1 MEDYG
6 YYHKRPRQ
14 RSAPGSALLRT
25 ADVIILI
32 MTILCSVL
40 LIAACVSRYVDP
52 RRAWVFAFPGLV
64 FPILYMAE
72 IVFGLWWIVRW
83 KKYALVV
90 AVLLIL
96 GIGAAG
102 AFYRP
107 DLSKH
112 YAEQPPSNSE
122 LVVMSYNV
130 MGFNSMFNSADST
143 VRELTAALIIK
154 NNVDI
159 VCFQEFGGN
168 LDKPEISSLIPD
180 LKYKAVNTYNSDDS
194 KATYYSGLAI
204 YSRYPI
210 LDSGLLPSKEDDRNF
225 AMWADIRV
233 RRDTVRVFDVH
244 LNSTYID
251 NDDID
256 YLSGFR
262 FVSENRR
269 RARIGEIVR
278 KLRESYMRRAPQAV
292 ALSQHISE
300 SPYPVIVCGDFN
312 DTPASFAYHR
322 VSRGMQD
329 AFVEKGR
336 GGAGTYNG
344 FFNMFRIDYIL
355 FSRGVEVTNYYA
367 FDQVYS
373 DHEPVAAGFEF
384 SSLK

>member
-6 YYHKRPRQ
+6 YYHKNARQ
-14 RSAPGSALLRT
+14 HPARSSSWLRI
-25 ADVIILI
+25 ADVIMLV
-32 MTILCSVL
+32 MTVVCTL
-40 LIAACVSRYVDP
+40 LLVAACVARYIDP
-52 RRAWVFAFPGLV
+52 RQAWFFAFPGLI
-64 FPILYMAE
+64 FPILYIAE
-72 IVFGLWWIVRW
+72 IIFGLWWIVRW
-83 KKYALVV
+83 KKYAVVV
-90 AVLLIL
+90 AALLIL
-96 GIGAAG
+96 GAGAAG

-107 DLSKH
+107 DIGKR
-112 YAEQPPSNSE
+112 YAEAVPSRSE

-130 MGFNSMFNSADST
+130 MGFNPRFSSADST
-143 VRELTAALIIK
+143 VRELIADLLIR

-168 LDKPEISSLIPD
+168 LAKPEMNSLIPD
-180 LKYKAVNTYNSDDS
+180 LKYNRIYSYNSEDS
-194 KATYYSGLAI
+194 KKTYYSGLAI

-210 LDSGLLPSKEDDRNF
+210 LDSGLLPSKDDDRNF

-251 NDDID
+251 NEDID
-256 YLSGFR
+256 YLSSFK

-292 ALSQHISE
+292 MLSEHIAD

-312 DTPASFAYHR
+312 DTPASFAYHK
-322 VSRGMQD
+322 VSRKMQD
-329 AFVEKGR
+329 AFIKKGR
-336 GGAGTYNG
+336 GSAGTYNG

-355 FSRGVEVTNYYA
+355 LSRGLDITNYYS
-367 FDQVYS
+367 FDEVYS
-373 DHEPVAAGFEF
+373 DHAPVAAGFEF
-384 SSLK
+384 SSAE